1 MTTASGPFPMFLSN
15 TQPSGHIPKRFASG
29 EEAQLPRGECGFIQP
44 DSETNGNTRQRCLC
58 RGFYPDPVVRSRCG
72 CGHQAWH
79 HETQPL
85 SVVSVDQ
92 FLQVVEQ
99 MKTLKHEVRRRESV
113 EEELR
118 RELLRERTAREEHFR
133 TYKVLESRL
142 YENMRLL
149 KITMDDRVEAVVD
162 KTSAFNDQIKAVQER
177 LTMVDEVTMEL
188 ENRVDKVELINGLHR
203 DDTPVDI
210 TPKPRV
216 ATPAASPTPEIPL
229 LMQPQHTLGQLPIRT
244 DKKYPLTWN
253 VRVIFVPRKS
263 QRFAFD
269 PDSTGYR
276 RCASRK
282 LQQNIDFDGQD
293 SAHFVTR
300 IEETFRSLL
309 RGRPW
314 MPLVGHRPPDEPFGR
329 MALTML
335 PPELVYLKLW
345 DHPFV
350 EDHCISHDKMQGD
363 VLYIALQHEDV
374 TWNEIRFLPPALG
387 ADEACWAHDEE
398 LDGVVKYKSLDTE
411 IMYDCQDPPPTY
423 SSRTHSLADR
433 APSKLDVLA
442 DSASMLRPIE
452 RTQTQ
457 TSIHSAHSVH
467 PTMLRPSLERAPTAS
482 SSRSNHR
489 FSSEQSS
496 LRSFDSEMADDE
508 HRDKKPKLRSKD
520 STANVNSTS
529 HAQHPIYVSGR
540 SKRKMP
546 VKEKGQKEPLHF
558 SVTNVAKWRPN
569 LLHPHSSKG
578 KEVAHG
584 Q

>member
-1 MTTASGPFPMFLSN
+1 MTTTSGQIQMFLSN
-15 TQPSGHIPKRFASG
+15 TQPSVHLDGKLAPS

-44 DSETNGNTRQRCLC
+44 ESESNSGSRQRCPC
-58 RGFYPDPVVRSRCG
+58 RSFYPDSIVRSRCG

-99 MKTLKHEVRRRESV
+99 MKLLKHEVRRHESV

-118 RELLRERTAREEHFR
+118 RELLRERAAREEHFR
-133 TYKVLESRL
+133 TYKALEARL

-162 KTSAFNDQIKAVQER
+162 RTSSFSDQIKAVQER

-188 ENRVDKVELINGLHR
+188 ENRVDKVEHINSRSR
-203 DDTPVDI
+203 DDTPVDSTPRPLLA
-210 TPKPRV
+210 TPKV
-216 ATPAASPTPEIPL
+216 SPVPQVPL
-229 LMQPQHTLGQLPIRT
+229 LMQSQHMLGQLPIRTGT

-253 VRVIFVPRKS
+253 VRVIFVLRKS

-269 PDSTGYR
+269 PDSNGYR

-282 LQQNIDFDGQD
+282 LQQNIDFVGQD
-293 SAHFVTR
+293 STYFATR
-300 IEETFRSLL
+300 VEDTFRGLL

-329 MALTML
+329 MALTLL
-335 PPELVYLKLW
+335 PPDLIHRDLW

-350 EDHCISHDKMQGD
+350 EDHCIAHDKMQGD

-374 TWNEIRFLPPALG
+374 TWNEVRFLPPAHG
-387 ADEACWAHDEE
+387 ADDICWAHDEE
-398 LDGVVKYKSLDTE
+398 LDGTVKYKSLDTE
-411 IMYDCQDPPPTY
+411 IMYDSQDPPPTY

-442 DSASMLRPIE
+442 DSAAMLSPIE
-452 RTQTQ
+452 RARTQS
-457 TSIHSAHSVH
+457 SIHS
-467 PTMLRPSLERAPTAS
+467 TMLRPSLERTQTAS
-482 SSRSNHR
+482 SSHSNHR
-489 FSSEQSS
+489 FSSERSS
-496 LRSFDSEMADDE
+496 LRSFDTEMADDE

-520 STANVNSTS
+520 SATNVNGASL
-529 HAQHPIYVSGR
+529 AQHPIYVSGR

-578 KEVAHG
+578 KEIAHG